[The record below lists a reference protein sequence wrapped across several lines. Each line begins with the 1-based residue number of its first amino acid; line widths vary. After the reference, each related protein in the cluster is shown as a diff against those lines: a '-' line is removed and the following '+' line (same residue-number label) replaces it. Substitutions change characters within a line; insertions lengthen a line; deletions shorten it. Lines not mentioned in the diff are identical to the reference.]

1 MAAPGWY
8 DDPQA
13 AGGKRWWDGAQ
24 WTDHVAAPTA
34 PAARAEA
41 YPPARIALAA
51 IAALSGVLLIVG
63 SIGTWV
69 SVQTT
74 GPFHLAASR
83 GGLDRDGAITLVIA
97 ILCLILIGVWAA
109 RLGPPPARIAVA
121 AVAAFLG
128 LLGVTIA
135 IADIA
140 DVQSNGTAIVE
151 SSAGWGLWLCLVASV
166 ALLVAMLAAVVA
178 PKLR

>member
-13 AGGKRWWDGAQ
+13 AGGKRWWDGHSGRITSRRRRTGGPRRAVSAGA
-24 WTDHVAAPTA
+24 DR
-34 PAARAEA
+34 AR
-41 YPPARIALAA
+41 RDR
-51 IAALSGVLLIVG
+51 ALSGVLLIVG

-83 GGLDRDGAITLVIA
+83 GGLDRDGAITLAFA

-109 RLGPPPARIAVA
+109 RLGPPLARIAVA

-128 LLGVTIA
+128 LLGVIIA

-166 ALLVAMLAAVVA
+166 ALLV
-178 PKLR
+178 

>member
-1 MAAPGWY
+1 M
-8 DDPQA
+8 
-13 AGGKRWWDGAQ
+13 
-24 WTDHVAAPTA
+24 
-34 PAARAEA
+34 
-41 YPPARIALAA
+41 ALAA

-83 GGLDRDGAITLVIA
+83 GGLDRDGALAIA

-128 LLGVTIA
+128 LLCVIIA

-140 DVQSNGTAIVE
+140 DVQSNGSAIVE
-151 SSAGWGLWLCLVASV
+151 SSAGWGLWLCLVASM
-166 ALLVAMLAAVVA
+166 ALLVTMLAAVVA

>member
-8 DDPQA
+8 DDPHA
-13 AGGKRWWDGAQ
+13 GGGKRWWDGAQ

-34 PAARAEA
+34 PAARAEPH
-41 YPPARIALAA
+41 PPARLAVAA

-74 GPFHLAASR
+74 GPLHIGATR
-83 GGLDRDGAITLVIA
+83 GGLDRDGAITLALA

-128 LLGVTIA
+128 LLGVIIA

-140 DVQSNGTAIVE
+140 DVQSNGSAIVE
-151 SSAGWGLWLCLVASV
+151 ASAGWGLWLCLVASV
-166 ALLVAMLAAVVA
+166 ALLGTMVVA
-178 PKLR
+178 VAGPKLR